1 MTKIILIIILS
12 FAILSLHVDLKK
24 WKKLIKYFTFLF
36 VIGVV
41 YEFTNH
47 TLVSENV
54 VTLYGASDF
63 EKYASYAQET
73 MRTNGVYASLTLAQA
88 AQEQGLKV
96 PATNNLFGIKADSS
110 WTGKTAALK
119 TEECNSIDCY
129 DTTGVF
135 RVYDSV
141 EGSFTDHGDWLINRF
156 ANRREFAS
164 ATTLEGQLKSLKSN
178 PTAQYATDPNYLCS
192 LANIIARYDLTKY
205 DVGITYSGRG
215 ITIVG
220 EHIDNFRIENCASI
234 SSNTTSYNALL
245 NYNPGTSYTGNYE
258 NGYLFQLLKIKGST
272 NNLLLN
278 DLQTGYA
285 DETIS
290 KIYGRVMENAGYSS
304 SGTYDSNIDAV
315 GGIDPGIYSEWK
327 QYDSR
332 WGSIPLGSSATN
344 IKKAGCAATSVAIQI
359 SRSGVSLASEFTSIL
374 NPGSFVSYLNAR
386 GGFTSTGAI
395 HWASASSVAP
405 SFRYVD
411 QVAVNAN
418 NVLQTISRYLNSGNY
433 YLIAHLRG
441 SKKNNTNNHWVAVT
455 GVTSNDIYIIDP
467 GRNGNSLEDSYGIH
481 YVDRISIYIVS

>member
-1 MTKIILIIILS
+1 MAKIILIILLS
-12 FAILSLHVDLKK
+12 FAMLSLYSKSKK
-24 WKKLIKYFTFLF
+24 IKRAMKIFSLLFLF
-36 VIGVV
+36 CMV
-41 YEFTNH
+41 YEISNKTF
-47 TLVSENV
+47 VSERV
-54 VTLYGASDF
+54 VSLYGSSDF

-88 AQEQGLKV
+88 AQEQGLQV

-119 TEECNSIDCY
+119 TTECNVIDCY
-129 DTTGVF
+129 NTTGTF

-164 ATTLEGQLKSLKSN
+164 ATTLEGQLKALKSN

-205 DVGITYSGRG
+205 DEGITYSGRG

-220 EHIDNFRIENCASI
+220 EHISNFKIENCASI
-234 SSNTTSYNALL
+234 SSNNTSYNALL
-245 NYNPGTSYTGNYE
+245 NYNPGTSYTGDYK
-258 NGYLFQLLKIKGST
+258 NGYLFQLLKIQGST
-272 NNLLLN
+272 NDLLLN
-278 DLQTGYA
+278 ELKNEYDDRIIT
-285 DETIS
+285 E
-290 KIYGRVMENAGYSS
+290 IYNRVIQNAGYSS
-304 SGTYDSNIDAV
+304 SGTYDSNIDSV

-327 QYDSR
+327 QDDSR
-332 WGSIPLGSSATN
+332 WGSIPLGSSSTN
-344 IKKAGCAATSVAIQI
+344 IKQAGCAATSVAIQI
-359 SRSGVSLASEFTSIL
+359 SRSGVSFASDFTSIL

-386 GGFTSTGAI
+386 GGFTSSGAI

-405 SFRYVD
+405 NFRYVD
-411 QVAVNAN
+411 QVTVNDK
-418 NVLQTISRYLNSGNY
+418 NVLQTISQYLNSGNY

>member
-1 MTKIILIIILS
+1 M
-12 FAILSLHVDLKK
+12 LSLYIDLKK
-24 WKKLIKYFTFLF
+24 WKKLINTTAILLI
-36 VIGVV
+36 VGMIC
-41 YEFTNH
+41 EFTNH
-47 TLVSENV
+47 TIVSEKV
-54 VTLYGASDF
+54 ITLYGASDF
-63 EKYASYAQET
+63 ERYASYAQET

-119 TEECNSIDCY
+119 TEECNAIDCY
-129 DTTGVF
+129 NTTGTF

-156 ANRREFAS
+156 ANRGEFAS
-164 ATTLEGQLKSLKSN
+164 ATTLEGQLKALKSN

-205 DVGITYSGRG
+205 DEGITYSGRG

-220 EHIDNFRIENCASI
+220 EHINNFKIENCASI
-234 SSNTTSYNALL
+234 SSNNTKYNSLL

-258 NGYLFQLLKIKGST
+258 NGYLFKLLKIPGST

-278 DLQTGYA
+278 DLKNGYD
-285 DETIS
+285 DEAIS
-290 KIYGRVMENAGYSS
+290 EIYSRVMENAGYSS
-304 SGTYDSNIDAV
+304 SGFYDSNIDAV

-327 QYDSR
+327 QYDVR
-332 WGSIPLGSSATN
+332 WGSIPLGSSSTN

-359 SRSGVSLASEFTSIL
+359 SRSGVSLSSEFTSIL

-386 GGFTSTGAI
+386 GGFTGTGAI
-395 HWASASSVAP
+395 NWSSASSVAP
-405 SFRYVD
+405 SFRYVN
-411 QVAVNAN
+411 QISVNSKT
-418 NVLQTISRYLNSGNY
+418 VLSTISRYLNSGNY
-433 YLIAHLRG
+433 YLIAHLMG

-455 GVTSNDIYIIDP
+455 GVTGNDIYIIDP
-467 GRNGNSLEDSYGIH
+467 GRNGNSLEDSYGIN
-481 YVDRISIYIVS
+481 YVDRLSIYMVS